1 MTKATP
7 KKKTTTTKKKPTVK
21 AHRGFAHVPLRGRR
35 RPVGDPPRR
44 RVQKSYKDMT
54 PAERAARRRQ
64 IELGRK
70 RFLQGRGP
78 LDNPRMT
85 PAQRDALRRQRQLA
99 LRRQR
104 QLSRMSPQ
112 ERMRF
117 MMERDLRA
125 RGVGRGRQ
133 LTPAQRDRMRRQL
146 EDAAKRQLDKPV
158 LPIRRRPTVERLRA
172 AQNQAFKDAQSRKK
186 RRPHGD
192 PKPRRRV
199 TPAKKQVKQAT
210 QAPRTRPKSRR
221 V

>member
-44 RVQKSYKDMT
+44 RPPIQQPIGT
-54 PAERAARRRQ
+54 PRR
-64 IELGRK
+64 
-70 RFLQGRGP
+70 P
-78 LDNPRMT
+78 MT

-104 QLSRMSPQ
+104 QLSRMSPR
-112 ERMRF
+112 ERMQF
-117 MMERDLRA
+117 MFERDLRA
-125 RGVGRGRQ
+125 GNVTNRNTFGGN

-146 EDAAKRQLDKPV
+146 EDAAKRQLDRPV
-158 LPIRRRPTVERLRA
+158 LPIRRRPTVEQLKKF
-172 AQNQAFKDAQSRKK
+172 QNQAFKDAQRKAQRK
-186 RRPHGD
+186 RRRPVGD

-199 TPAKKQVKQAT
+199 TPARQQVTQAT
-210 QAPRTRPKSRR
+210 QAPRTRRKPRR

>member
-1 MTKATP
+1 KATP
-7 KKKTTTTKKKPTVK
+7 KKKTTTTKKKSTVK
-21 AHRGFAHVPLRGRR
+21 AHRGFAHVPLRG
-35 RPVGDPPRR
+35 GRR

-64 IELGRK
+64 MELGRK

-133 LTPAQRDRMRRQL
+133 ITPAQRDRMRRQL
-146 EDAAKRQLDKPV
+146 EDAAKRQLDRPA
-158 LPIRRRPTVERLRA
+158 LPIRRRPTVEQLS
-172 AQNQAFKDAQSRKK
+172 DARRR
-186 RRPHGD
+186 RRPVGD
-192 PKPRRRV
+192 PKPRTRPTTPKQKQKV
-199 TPAKKQVKQAT
+199 TQAT
-210 QAPRTRPKSRR
+210 QAPRTRPKPRR